1 MNAALESLRGQFTR
15 RSGALPGDSSIGEQ
29 RKRAFEEFIA
39 RGLPTTAEE
48 DWKYTSLAALQQQ
61 ALALPEAVDVA
72 TAMAAVER
80 YAVEGLEGP
89 RLVFVNGELI
99 PPACQLDG
107 VEGLEM
113 ASLGHAL
120 DQGLGAEA
128 LDQVVDLDRYRF
140 ARLNTAL
147 FVDGAHLRVARDT
160 AISQPVYLLF
170 ITLGDDTPRL
180 VQPRVLIETQRGA
193 KLTVIEHFCGEG
205 PAALVNTV
213 TEVLAHPASALTH
226 YRIQEQADTHTH
238 IASLNA
244 RVARDARLVCHN
256 IDFGGALVRND
267 VHARLVE
274 SGAHVELNGL
284 YFTTGHGH
292 VDNHT
297 RIDHLAAHTTSR
309 EDYRGVLDGRSRAVF
324 NGRVLVAEDAQKI
337 AAHQSNHNLLLSR
350 DCEIDTKP
358 ELEIYADD
366 VICSHGATVGQLDET
381 ALFYLRSR
389 GLDADTARG
398 LLTFAFAET
407 VITRL
412 GIEALQSRLSR
423 TVIGRLPDSDRL
435 REFT

>member
-1 MNAALESLRGQFTR
+1 MNAAIESLRAQFNQ
-15 RSGALPGDSSIGEQ
+15 RSGALPGDASVGGR

-48 DWKYTSLAALQQQ
+48 DWKYTSLAAVQ
-61 ALALPEAVDVA
+61 AQSFALPEAVDVA

-80 YAVEGLEGP
+80 FAVDGLDGP
-89 RLVFVNGELI
+89 RLVFVNGEMI
-99 PPACQLDG
+99 PPACRLDG
-107 VEGLEM
+107 IEGLEM

-120 DQGLGAEA
+120 EQGVGVEA

-147 FVDGAHLRVARDT
+147 FLDGARIRVARDT
-160 AISQPVYLLF
+160 KISQPVYLLF

-180 VQPRVLIETQRGA
+180 IQPRVLIETERGA
-193 KLTVIEHFCGEG
+193 QLTVIEHFCGEG
-205 PAALVNTV
+205 AATLVNTV
-213 TEVLAHPASALTH
+213 TEVLTHPASQLTH

-244 RVARDARLVCHN
+244 RVARDARVVCHN

-274 SGAHVELNGL
+274 TGAHVELNGL
-284 YFTTGHGH
+284 YFTTGNGH

-337 AAHQSNHNLLLSR
+337 EAHQSNNNLMLSR
-350 DCEIDTKP
+350 HCEIDTKP

-366 VICSHGATVGQLDET
+366 VICSHGATIGQLDET

-389 GLDADTARG
+389 GLDADTARC
-398 LLTFAFAET
+398 LLTFAFAEA
-407 VITRL
+407 VIMRL
-412 GIEALQSRLSR
+412 GIEALRSRLSR
-423 TVIGRLPDSDRL
+423 TVIGRLPDSDHL

>member
-1 MNAALESLRGQFTR
+1 MSAAIESLRAQFTQCG
-15 RSGALPGDSSIGEQ
+15 SALPGAASIGPR

-48 DWKYTSLAALQQQ
+48 DWKYTSLARLQEQSF
-61 ALALPEAVDVA
+61 ALPGPVDVA
-72 TAMAAVER
+72 SAMAAVER
-80 YAVEGLEGP
+80 FAVEGLEGP

-99 PPACQLDG
+99 PPACRLE
-107 VEGLEM
+107 VIEGLEID
-113 ASLGHAL
+113 SLGHAL
-120 DQGLGAEA
+120 EQGAGAEA

-147 FVDGAHLRVARDT
+147 FVDGARIRVARDT
-160 AISQPVYLLF
+160 VVSQPVYLLF
-170 ITLGDDTPRL
+170 ITLGDETARL
-180 VQPRVLIETQRGA
+180 VQPRVLIEAERGA
-193 KLTVIEHFCGEG
+193 QLTVIEHFCGDG
-205 PAALVNTV
+205 AAALVNTV
-213 TEVLAHPASALTH
+213 TEVLNQPASKLTH
-226 YRIQEQADTHTH
+226 YRIQEQAEAHTH

-244 RVARDARLVCHN
+244 RVAADSTLVCHN

-267 VHARLVE
+267 VHVRLAE
-274 SGAHVELNGL
+274 TGAHAELNGL
-284 YFTTGHGH
+284 YFTTRRSH

-297 RIDHLAAHTTSR
+297 RIDHLAARTTSR

-337 AAHQSNHNLLLSR
+337 EAHQSNNNLLLSR
-350 DCEIDTKP
+350 NCEIDTKP

-398 LLTFAFAET
+398 LLTFAFAEA
-407 VITRL
+407 VIERL
-412 GIEALQSRLSR
+412 GIEALRSRLSR
-423 TVIGRLPDSDRL
+423 TVIGRLPDSERL
-435 REFT
+435 RDFT

>member
-1 MNAALESLRGQFTR
+1 MNAAIESLRVQFSE
-15 RSGALPGDSSIGEQ
+15 RSSALPGDAAIGQ
-29 RKRAFEEFIA
+29 RRKQAFEEFIA

-48 DWKYTSLAALQQQ
+48 DWKYTSLSALQAQSFT
-61 ALALPEAVDVA
+61 LPEPVDVA
-72 TAMAAVER
+72 TAMAAAER
-80 YAVEGLEGP
+80 FAVEGLDGP
-89 RLVFVNGELI
+89 RLVFINGELI
-99 PPACQLDG
+99 PPACRLDG
-107 VEGLEM
+107 IEGLEM
-113 ASLGHAL
+113 VSLGHAL
-120 DQGLGAEA
+120 EQGVGADA

-147 FVDGAHLRVARDT
+147 FLDGARISVAQDACIT
-160 AISQPVYLLF
+160 QPVYLLF
-170 ITLGDDTPRL
+170 ITLGDAVPRL
-180 VQPRVLIETQRGA
+180 IQPRVLIETQRGA

-205 PAALVNTV
+205 PSALVNTV
-213 TEVLAHPASALTH
+213 TEVINHPASQLTH
-226 YRIQEQADTHTH
+226 YRIQEQTDTHSH

-244 RVARDARLVCHN
+244 RVGRDARLVCHN

-274 SGAHVELNGL
+274 TGAHVELNGL
-284 YFTTGHGH
+284 YFASGQCH

-337 AAHQSNHNLLLSR
+337 EAHQSNNNLLLSR

-389 GLDADTARG
+389 GIDEDTARG
-398 LLTFAFAET
+398 LLTFAFAEA
-407 VITRL
+407 VIARL
-412 GIEALQSRLSR
+412 GIEALRGRLSR
-423 TVIGRLPDSDRL
+423 TVIGRLPDSDRI